1 MARSVNPQAALV
13 AQISA
18 SLAPAAAAAG
28 NAAQGL
34 KADLGKLGVGETI
47 DRLSNTGGGFT
58 NGGFGSV
65 GISGQSALGGVG
77 NAVQSAV
84 SGAGTGLR
92 NLGNVA
98 GSISNIASDIGR
110 SIDKIA
116 SGGLASGI
124 AGIASKISGAA
135 GQLNNLLS
143 GIRGANLPAGGEL
156 FSQRSGVTEVKQ
168 IASTDWRV
176 RIDCNW
182 DLFKSDLFNQTLKP
196 TGGMV
201 WPYMPN
207 ITLSSKANYTQQD
220 PIHNNYSFQAY
231 RGSQIDDIQISGE
244 FSCETERDA
253 LYWIAA
259 TRFLRSATKMFFG
272 RGENVG
278 NPPIICE
285 LNGYGANIFNSVPV
299 IIKSFQVDLKDD
311 VQYIKCGPPG
321 LSPTWVPIVS
331 TISVTVAPIY
341 NRTRLRDFSLEDFAQ
356 GGTLTNYGFH

>member
-1 MARSVNPQAALV
+1 MARSVNPQASIL
-13 AQISA
+13 AQVSA
-18 SLAPAAAAAG
+18 ALAPAAASTG
-28 NAAQGL
+28 NPIPGIQ
-34 KADLGKLGVGETI
+34 ADLGKLKVGETVS
-47 DRLSNTGGGFT
+47 RVSNGGGY
-58 NGGFGSV
+58 GSFAAP
-65 GISGQSALGGVG
+65 SQSALGGAG
-77 NAVQSAV
+77 NPVQSVV
-84 SGAGTGLR
+84 SSVGSGLK
-92 NLGNVA
+92 NIGNVA
-98 GSISNIASDIGR
+98 GSISNVASDIGR

-156 FSQRSGVTEVKQ
+156 FSSRGTVTEVKQ

-176 RIDCNW
+176 RLDCNW
-182 DLFKSDLFNQTLKP
+182 DLFKSDLFNKTLKP

-207 ITLSSKANYTQQD
+207 ITLSSKASYTQQD
-220 PIHNNYSFQAY
+220 PIHNNYSFMAY
-231 RGSQIDDIQISGE
+231 KNSQIDDIQISGE

-299 IIKSFQVDLKDD
+299 VIKSFQVDLKDD
-311 VQYIKCGPPG
+311 VQYIKCGIEG
-321 LSPTWVPIVS
+321 LSSTWVPVMS

-356 GGTLTNYGFH
+356 GATIGNYGFH

>member
-1 MARSVNPQAALV
+1 MARSANPQASII
-13 AQISA
+13 AQVSA
-18 SLAPAAAAAG
+18 ALAPAAASSG
-28 NAAQGL
+28 NPIPGIQ
-34 KADLGKLGVGETI
+34 ADLGKLQVGETVS
-47 DRLSNTGGGFT
+47 RVANGGGYGNFT
-58 NGGFGSV
+58 GTS
-65 GISGQSALGGVG
+65 QSALGGAG
-77 NAVQSAV
+77 NAVQTAV
-84 SGAGTGLR
+84 AGAGAGLR

-156 FSQRSGVTEVKQ
+156 FSSGAGEVTELKE
-168 IASTDWRV
+168 INSEDWRV

-201 WPYMPN
+201 WPFIPN

-220 PIHNNYSFQAY
+220 PVHSNYSFQAY
-231 RGSQIDDIQISGE
+231 KNSQIDDIQIAGE
-244 FSCETERDA
+244 FSCETTRDA

-259 TRFLRSATKMFFG
+259 TRFLRSSTKMFFG
-272 RGENVG
+272 TGENVG
-278 NPPIICE
+278 NPPIICR
-285 LNGYGANIFNSVPV
+285 LHGYGANIFNGVPV
-299 IIKSFQVDLKDD
+299 VIKSFQVDLKDD
-311 VQYIKCGPPG
+311 VQYIKCEANG
-321 LSPTWVPIVS
+321 LATTWVPVMS

-356 GGTLTNYGFH
+356 GATTRNYGFH